1 MLCSF
6 NVGPNLLNL
15 APVCKL
21 KISLE
26 PLHTGYAYVT
36 VSEVV
41 DCGICGAENFAEM
54 AVMIDV
60 EATGLD
66 YPEHWLTP
74 A

>member
-15 APVCKL
+15 APVRKL
-21 KISLE
+21 KISLK
-26 PLHTGYAYVT
+26 PLHTGYAYAT

-41 DCGICGAENFAEM
+41 DCGICGAEDFAEM

-60 EATGLD
+60 VSVRLD
-66 YPEHWLTP
+66 YPEHSAP
-74 A
+74 P